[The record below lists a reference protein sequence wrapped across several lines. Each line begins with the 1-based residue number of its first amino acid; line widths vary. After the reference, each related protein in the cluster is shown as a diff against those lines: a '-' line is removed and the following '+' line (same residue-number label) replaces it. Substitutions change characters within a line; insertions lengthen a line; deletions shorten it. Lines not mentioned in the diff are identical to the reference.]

1 MAQTEAQN
9 LQEQLGT
16 GKVIKL
22 AEPLQTPSGAITE
35 LTLRRVR
42 VKDFKRAAEQYPD
55 NAVLQ
60 EAQCLAMASG
70 LQNED
75 FDELSWE
82 DYTLVRQFCLGTH

>member
-1 MAQTEAQN
+1 MAQAEAQN

-42 VKDFKRAAEQYPD
+42 VKDFKRAA
-55 NAVLQ
+55 
-60 EAQCLAMASG
+60 
-70 LQNED
+70 
-75 FDELSWE
+75 
-82 DYTLVRQFCLGTH
+82 